1 MASSSIRN
9 SSSSRAVVGGLNLS
23 GKIFFGSLCAGT
35 LYLGTWQTRRYFDK
49 MDLIEQRTRE
59 LAEEPVPLVVN
70 TGSAKTTTAT
80 GFRRCLVEGRF
91 RHENEMLLGPR
102 GPPLGALAAS
112 GQASGRSEGGMSSG
126 PQGYFVITPFETTMG
141 RTLLVNRGWIPREF
155 PKAGTSFDHPAGVV
169 KIVAVQGKG
178 EKPRFMVPQHD
189 LSTRPPRFYWMD
201 QETMEDIAGID
212 NGESLVIVQV
222 KSDNGELQYP
232 AQPPADAVGDF
243 KTTPMVHVA
252 YAVTWYSLAAAGLV
266 MTRKLITRGRA

>member
-1 MASSSIRN
+1 MMCVCLRSCFAT
-9 SSSSRAVVGGLNLS
+9 VVLS
-23 GKIFFGSLCAGT
+23 FGFSL
-35 LYLGTWQTRRYFDK
+35 
-49 MDLIEQRTRE
+49 
-59 LAEEPVPLVVN
+59 
-70 TGSAKTTTAT
+70 TAL
-80 GFRRCLVEGRF
+80 F
-91 RHENEMLLGPR
+91 H
-102 GPPLGALAAS
+102 PPS
-112 GQASGRSEGGMSSG
+112 TV
-126 PQGYFVITPFETTMG
+126 QGYFVITPFETTMG